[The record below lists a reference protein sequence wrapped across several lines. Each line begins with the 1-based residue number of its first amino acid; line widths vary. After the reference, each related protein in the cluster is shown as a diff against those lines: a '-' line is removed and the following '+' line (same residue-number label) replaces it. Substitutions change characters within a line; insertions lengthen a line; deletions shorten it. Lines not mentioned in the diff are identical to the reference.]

1 MDVSIKELRTQAG
14 RIVSMASS
22 GNDITITFR
31 GKPAAKIVPLDY
43 AAPKEGADDSLSAF
57 GMWKNLIPIR
67 SWNNSTNR
75 VYRGTKYLTKT

>member
-57 GMWKNLIPIR
+57 GMWKNREDMKDPSAYVEELR
-67 SWNNSTNR
+67 KG
-75 VYRGTKYLTKT
+75 RGL